1 MADAKE
7 PARHLVVVFGGL
19 GNLARHK
26 LIPSIY
32 RLHASGG
39 ISPQSVLLAVDVDR
53 SYDDSAY
60 HDWLLEVGEF
70 EDDTYGRWCRT
81 RIHYESIE
89 PRTEEYSSL
98 RKRIEQVE
106 QDHALPGNR
115 IYYLAVPLDAVGR
128 IVGGLARARLNRS
141 DGWTRVVLEKPF
153 GYDLESGRELTQT
166 LHQHFDEEQ
175 LFRIDHFLGK
185 DTVQNLLALRFANAL
200 FENLWN
206 ADNIESVE
214 ITAAETVG
222 IEARAAYYERVGVV
236 RDMIQNHLTQVLS
249 LIAME
254 PPRAL
259 DEQSIRA
266 AKLAL
271 LEAVVPPGPDDV
283 VLGQYGSAI
292 IDGAQVPAYTEED
305 SVDPHSSTPTYA
317 AVRLRVECERWKGVP
332 FYIRTGKRL
341 AMRHTHV
348 AVRYKCAP
356 ASLFQPE
363 QDTCGLTSNLL
374 LVTLQPDEGFDL
386 RFQVKRPGERFT
398 LSNERLR
405 FRYADVFGSL
415 PDAYQ
420 TLLKDVMMGDRTHF
434 VCDSEIERAWELY
447 DGVLSADLPVHKYD
461 PGGWGPREAD
471 VLGATWLDPEA
482 FHP

>member
-1 MADAKE
+1 MADITQ
-7 PARHLVVVFGGL
+7 PPRHLIVVFGGL

-32 RLHASGG
+32 RLHASAG

-60 HDWLLEVGEF
+60 HNWLLEAGEF
-70 EDDTYGRWCRT
+70 EDGTYGRWCRT
-81 RIHYESIE
+81 RIHYESLE
-89 PRTEEYSSL
+89 PRAEDFSSL
-98 RKRIEQVE
+98 LKRIEEVE
-106 QDHALPGNR
+106 RDHDLPGNR
-115 IYYLAVPLDAVGR
+115 IYYLAVPLDAVGG
-128 IVGGLARARLNRS
+128 IIDGLAQAGLNSS

-153 GYDLESGRELTQT
+153 GYDLKSGRELTQM

-185 DTVQNLLALRFANAL
+185 DTVQNLFALRFANAL
-200 FENLWN
+200 FDNLWD
-206 ADNIESVE
+206 ADSIESVE
-214 ITAAETVG
+214 ITAAEVVG
-222 IEARAAYYERVGVV
+222 IETRASYYERVGVV
-236 RDMIQNHLTQVLS
+236 RDMVQNHLTQILA

-254 PPRAL
+254 PPRVL

-266 AKLAL
+266 AKLDL
-271 LEAVVPPGPDDV
+271 LEAVVPPTPGDV
-283 VLGQYGSAI
+283 VLGQYGSGI
-292 IDGAQVPAYTEED
+292 ISGAQVPAYTEED
-305 SVDPHSSTPTYA
+305 GVDPRSNTPTYA
-317 AVRLRVECERWKGVP
+317 AVRLRVQCERWKGVP

-356 ASLFQPE
+356 ASLFHPE
-363 QDTCGLTSNLL
+363 EDACGLTSNLL

-386 RFQVKRPGERFT
+386 RFQVKQPGERFS
-398 LSNERLR
+398 LSNQRLR
-405 FRYADVFGSL
+405 FRYADVFGQL

-420 TLLKDVMMGDRTHF
+420 TLLGDVMMGDRTHF
-434 VCDSEIERAWELY
+434 VCDSEIERAWRLY
-447 DGVLSADLPVHKYD
+447 DGVLSADLPVHTYA
-461 PGGWGPREAD
+461 PGGWGPCEVDA
-471 VLGATWLDPEA
+471 LGAAWIDPEA